1 MPIFTK
7 DKTRVPPAGAE
18 SAAPDTQVRDPESPP
33 ALQAAPR
40 ERMLTGALLWRL
52 GTAAA
57 GCLLGAGQ
65 LYGAAPLGLALT
77 IGCPPGFAL
86 PAIAGALAGSLAF
99 QPFELGLKLAGA
111 LVAAIAGRCV
121 AAQLGKKQYIL
132 GAAAGSCA
140 LLAEQLAVSVGAPV
154 GAASTAQVLATA
166 LMGAGFGAAIHA
178 LPHNKPRGLCLWLAM
193 AAACAQRLMPLLGGG
208 FAPGLALAA
217 CTGLCTA
224 FAGSLEQSA
233 VLAVAMAAAVT
244 AASPTLCYAALA
256 VALGTLG
263 AAVLANGE
271 RWRCAG
277 IFALGCAV
285 GALAAPTPAGAL
297 WLCLSAAVGCAG
309 YLACPPALL
318 RAVFPP
324 PAPPVVSQTLSSAAR
339 RLAGVADS
347 LSDIADTVN
356 EVCERQ
362 LPPKGETYDFVVE
375 YAARHVCRQCE
386 RRSTCWIRGY
396 STAVDGLYKLRGAL
410 DARGRVELEDLPGQL
425 SACTHPSELC
435 SSVTHGYRLW
445 ISRRQTR
452 ARASLLRGALTE
464 QYSAMA
470 AALAQ
475 MAARLGQAGLPDPRR
490 EAKVANLFS
499 TLGLEPLECSA
510 VSDVVG
516 RITVSVT
523 VPRMKF
529 TDEELAALSREVG
542 RICRRDFDLPDLAQC
557 RTVSMLRFGE
567 RPLFTP
573 VFGLASRPAPPE
585 QVSGDACDQF
595 CDRAG
600 RAQMLLC
607 DGMGTGKA
615 AAVDGRMAAKLTAQL
630 LRAGFAAES
639 AARLVNVALGMKC
652 ADQESGA
659 TLDLLTVDLYTGRAG
674 LFKAGAAPSFLVRE
688 GTARVLEAPSLP
700 MGVSDSV
707 VGRSAAFSL
716 AEGDMVVLV
725 SDGALCD
732 GSDWLVE
739 QLQLCARLGHA
750 PDQVAKAVADSAVR
764 RSGARQDDITVAVLR
779 LDR

>member
-7 DKTRVPPAGAE
+7 DKARVPAASPSPAGAQAPVRE
-18 SAAPDTQVRDPESPP
+18 SESPP
-33 ALQAAPR
+33 ALQAAPESR
-40 ERMLTGALLWRL
+40 FLSGALLWRL
-52 GTAAA
+52 GTLGA

-65 LYGAAPLGLALT
+65 LYGTAPLGLALT
-77 IGCPPGFAL
+77 VGCPPGFAL
-86 PAIAGALAGSLAF
+86 PAMVGALAGSLAF
-99 QPFELGLKLAGA
+99 QPFTLGLKLAGA
-111 LVAAIAGRCV
+111 LVAAVAGRCV
-121 AAQLGKKQYIL
+121 AAQLGKKQYIW
-132 GAAAGSCA
+132 GSAAGCAA
-140 LLAEQLAVSVGAPV
+140 LLTEQLTVSAVGPSAPGDTV
-154 GAASTAQVLATA
+154 QVLATA
-166 LMGAGFGAAIHA
+166 LLAAGFGAAIHA
-178 LPHNKPRGLCLWLAM
+178 LPHSKPRGLCLWLAM
-193 AAACAQRLMPLLGGG
+193 AAVCAQRLTPLLGGG
-208 FAPGLALAA
+208 FAPGLMLAA
-217 CTGLCTA
+217 GAGLCTA

-244 AASPTLCYAALA
+244 AAASTLSYAALA

-277 IFALGCAV
+277 IFALGCGV

-297 WLCLSAAVGCAG
+297 WLCVSAGAG
-309 YLACPPALL
+309 MLGFLACPPSLL
-318 RAVFPP
+318 RGIFPP
-324 PAPPVVSQTLSSAAR
+324 PAPPVVSQTLGSAAR

-375 YAARHVCRQCE
+375 YTARHVCQQCE
-386 RRSTCWIRGY
+386 RRSSCWIRGY

-425 SACTHPSELC
+425 SVCIHPSDLC
-435 SSVTHGYRLW
+435 SAVTHGYRLW
-445 ISRRQTR
+445 VSRRQTR

-470 AALAQ
+470 SALAH
-475 MAARLGQAGLPDPRR
+475 MASRLGQAGLPDPRR

-510 VSDVVG
+510 TSDVAG
-516 RITVSVT
+516 RISVNVT
-523 VPRMKF
+523 IPRMKF
-529 TDEELAALSREVG
+529 TDVELQALAREVG

-573 VFGLASRPAPPE
+573 AFGLASRPAPPE
-585 QVSGDACDQF
+585 TVSGDACDQF

-674 LFKAGAAPSFLVRE
+674 LFKAGAAPSFLVRD
-688 GTARVLEAPSLP
+688 GVARVLEAPSLP

-707 VGRSAAFSL
+707 VGRSTALSL

-739 QLQLCARLGHA
+739 QLQLCARLDHD

>member
-1 MPIFTK
+1 MMPIFTK
-7 DKTRVPPAGAE
+7 DKTRGPSPAP
-18 SAAPDTQVRDPESPP
+18 AAPEPPVREDTPP
-33 ALQAAPR
+33 ALEPAPR
-40 ERMLTGALLWRL
+40 SRMLSGALLWRL
-52 GTAAA
+52 GALGA

-65 LYGAAPLGLALT
+65 LYGAAPLGLAFT
-77 IGCPPGFAL
+77 VECPPGFAL
-86 PAIAGALAGSLAF
+86 PALVGAVAGSLAF
-99 QPFELGLKLAGA
+99 QPFTLGLKLVGA
-111 LVAAIAGRCV
+111 LVAAVAGRCA
-121 AAQLGKKQYIL
+121 AAQLGKKQYIG
-132 GAAAGSCA
+132 GAAAGVAA
-140 LLAEQLAVSVGAPV
+140 LLVEQLAVGVVGPTSLAETTQV
-154 GAASTAQVLATA
+154 LSTAVLA
-166 LMGAGFGAAIHA
+166 AGFGAAVRR
-178 LPHNKPRGLCLWLAM
+178 LSPHKPRGLCLWLAM

-217 CTGLCTA
+217 GAGLCTA

-244 AASPTLCYAALA
+244 AASPALCYAALA

-271 RWRCAG
+271 RWRCVG
-277 IFALGCAV
+277 VFALGCGV
-285 GALAAPTPAGAL
+285 GALAAPSPAGAL
-297 WLCLSAAVGCAG
+297 WLCGSAAVGVLG
-309 YLACPPALL
+309 YLACPTTLL
-318 RAVFPP
+318 RGIFPP
-324 PAPPVVSQTLSSAAR
+324 PAPPVVSQTLSGAAR
-339 RLAGVADS
+339 RLSGVADS

-375 YAARHVCRQCE
+375 YTARHVCQHCE
-386 RRSTCWIRGY
+386 RRSSCWIRGY

-425 SACTHPSELC
+425 SVCTHPSDLC
-435 SSVTHGYRLW
+435 STVTHGYRLW
-445 ISRRQTR
+445 SSRRQTR
-452 ARASLLRGALTE
+452 ARASLLRSALTE
-464 QYSAMA
+464 QYNAMA

-490 EAKVANLFS
+490 QAKVANLFAS
-499 TLGLEPLECSA
+499 LGLEPLECNA
-510 VSDVVG
+510 ASDVAG
-516 RITVSVT
+516 RITVNVT

-529 TDEELAALSREVG
+529 SEEELRGLAREVG
-542 RICRRDFDLPDLAQC
+542 RLCRRDFDLPEVAQC

-567 RPLFTP
+567 RPLFVP
-573 VFGLASRPAPPE
+573 AFGLASRPAPPE
-585 QVSGDACDQF
+585 TVSGDACDQF

-674 LFKAGAAPSFLVRE
+674 LFKAGAAPSFLVRD
-688 GTARVLEAPSLP
+688 GVARVLEAPSLP

-707 VGRSAAFSL
+707 VGRSTALSL

-732 GSDWLVE
+732 GTDWLVE
-739 QLQLCARLGHA
+739 QLQLCARLDHT

>member
-7 DKTRVPPAGAE
+7 DKTRFSAPSPEPAPA
-18 SAAPDTQVRDPESPP
+18 DTPESTAPP
-33 ALQAAPR
+33 ALQSASR
-40 ERMLTGALLWRL
+40 GRMLTGALLWRL
-52 GTAAA
+52 GIVGA

-77 IGCPPGFAL
+77 AGCPPGFAL
-86 PAIAGALAGSLAF
+86 PAMAGALAGSLAF
-99 QPFELGLKLAGA
+99 QPFALGLKLAGA
-111 LVAAIAGRCV
+111 LVAVVAGRCV
-121 AAQLGKKQYIL
+121 AARLGKKQYIL
-132 GAAAGSCA
+132 GSAAGAAA
-140 LLAEQLAVSVGAPV
+140 LLAEQLAAGVAGPATL
-154 GAASTAQVLATA
+154 GDTMQVLATA
-166 LMGAGFGAAIHA
+166 VLAAGFATAIR
-178 LPHNKPRGLCLWLAM
+178 LFPLGKPRGICLWLAM

-217 CTGLCTA
+217 GAGLCTA

-244 AASPTLCYAALA
+244 AASPDLSYAALA

-271 RWRCAG
+271 RWRCVG
-277 IFALGCAV
+277 VFALGCGI
-285 GALAAPTPAGAL
+285 GALAAPSPAGAL
-297 WLCLSAAVGCAG
+297 WLCLSAAVGAVG
-309 YLACPPALL
+309 YLACPAALL
-318 RAVFPP
+318 RGIFPP
-324 PAPPVVSQTLSSAAR
+324 PAPPAVSQTLSGAAR

-386 RRSTCWIRGY
+386 RRSACWIRGY
-396 STAVDGLYKLRGAL
+396 STAVDGLYKLRSTL

-425 SACTHPSELC
+425 SVCTHPSDLC
-435 SSVTHGYRLW
+435 SAVTHGYRLW
-445 ISRRQTR
+445 TSRRQTR
-452 ARASLLRGALTE
+452 ARASMLRGALTE

-475 MAARLGQAGLPDPRR
+475 MAERLGQAGLPDPRR

-499 TLGLEPLECSA
+499 SLGLEPLECSA
-510 VSDVVG
+510 SGDVTG
-516 RITVSVT
+516 RISVSVT

-529 TDEELAALSREVG
+529 STEELQALAREVG
-542 RICRRDFDLPDLAQC
+542 RICRRDFDLPDVAQC

-567 RPLFTP
+567 RPLFSP
-573 VFGLASRPAPPE
+573 VFGLAGRPAPPE
-585 QVSGDACDQF
+585 TVSGDACDQF
-595 CDRAG
+595 CDRSG

-607 DGMGTGKA
+607 DGMGTGKH

-674 LFKAGAAPSFLVRE
+674 LFKAGAAPSFLVRD
-688 GTARVLEAPSLP
+688 GVARILEAPSLP

-707 VGRSAAFSL
+707 VGRSTALNL
-716 AEGDMVVLV
+716 AEGDMVVMV

-732 GSDWLVE
+732 GTDWLVE
-739 QLQLCARLGHA
+739 QLQLCARLGHD
-750 PDQVAKAVADSAVR
+750 PDQVARAVADSAVR